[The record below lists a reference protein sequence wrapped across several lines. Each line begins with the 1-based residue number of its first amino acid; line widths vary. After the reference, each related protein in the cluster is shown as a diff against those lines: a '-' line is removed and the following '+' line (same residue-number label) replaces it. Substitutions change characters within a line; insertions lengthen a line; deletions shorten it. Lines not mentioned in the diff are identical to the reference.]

1 MSTNRIVHP
10 QRKTGTLS
18 DKQNNV
24 KPFEQNDGQKST
36 WVWLPSVAGIITD
49 LGSICIKSL

>member
-24 KPFEQNDGQKST
+24 KQNDGQKST